1 MKKKRIFKKLGSHE
15 SPCHSRKAAMR
26 VKRSCE
32 DYVRKLEWI
41 HKRAVE
47 HLKRENEALRR
58 ENKRGPH
65 PFSIP
70 AERTESACVQ
80 LAIDERFEGAIPH
93 FVVSCERFAPQ
104 ITIGQGVATYRFR
117 LDYEIGAPMFT
128 RQNVMA
134 VIDRIQNLFRH
145 VTKGNY

>member
-1 MKKKRIFKKLGSHE
+1 MKKKCIFKKLGSHE

-41 HKRAVE
+41 HKR
-47 HLKRENEALRR
+47 ENEALCR

-80 LAIDERFEGAIPH
+80 LAIDECFEGAIPH

-128 RQNVMA
+128 RQN
-134 VIDRIQNLFRH
+134 LFRH

>member
-1 MKKKRIFKKLGSHE
+1 MKKKCIFKKLGSHE

-41 HKRAVE
+41 HKR
-47 HLKRENEALRR
+47 ENEALCR

-80 LAIDERFEGAIPH
+80 LAIDECFEGAIPH

-104 ITIGQGVATYRFR
+104 MTLGQGVATYRFR

-128 RQNVMA
+128 RQN
-134 VIDRIQNLFRH
+134 LFRH

>member
-41 HKRAVE
+41 HKR
-47 HLKRENEALRR
+47 ENEALCR

-80 LAIDERFEGAIPH
+80 LAIDECFEGAIPH

-104 ITIGQGVATYRFR
+104 MTLGQGVATYRFR

-128 RQNVMA
+128 RQN
-134 VIDRIQNLFRH
+134 LFRH

>member
-1 MKKKRIFKKLGSHE
+1 MKKKCIFKKLGSHE
-15 SPCHSRKAAMR
+15 SPCHSRRAAMR

-41 HKRAVE
+41 HKR
-47 HLKRENEALRR
+47 ENEALCR

-80 LAIDERFEGAIPH
+80 LAIDECFEGAIPH

-104 ITIGQGVATYRFR
+104 MTLGQGVATYRFR

-128 RQNVMA
+128 RQN
-134 VIDRIQNLFRH
+134 LFRH